1 MTNPFPTVFRAV
13 SMRLRPGG
21 RGPALRWLA
30 VAIVVVLA
38 LPLFVS
44 HLARAADHSVGISR
58 DRIYEPETMT
68 VNAGDRVTWTN
79 NDPED
84 DHSVVGGPMEE
95 GKTDMAPGRTYSHTF
110 SEPGEISYTCHFHT
124 EMTGTINVQGAEPGQ
139 SSPPEHQP
147 QPQPEPEPQPQPGG
161 GPLDQLLSAVTGI
174 IGGSSP
180 PAPSPSRG
188 HAEPA
193 SAVPPAPDD
202 REKPGDLGDGT
213 RLAEYAVEGGVKV
226 FRLRM
231 APMALKVSPGVVK
244 QAFAFNGAVPGP
256 VIRVN
261 EGDRVRMIVQNDLP
275 GATAVHWHGMI
286 LPNDQDGVP
295 HLTQD
300 PIRPGQRFI
309 YEWNAVATG
318 THWYHSHSSGR
329 DIGRGLYGA
338 LEVVPRVGDIR
349 ADRDYRLMIGDT
361 NLGFVLNGRSF
372 PATVPLQARV
382 GERVRIRL
390 IGTGESSHPIHLH
403 GFPFRV
409 MAQDGLR
416 LPQPQ
421 WMDTLLVSP
430 GQTFDILVVPQT
442 PGRWLLH
449 CHIFAHSET
458 ERGMKGLVTTLDVER
473 SSLPISPLDRG
484 PSV

>member
-1 MTNPFPTVFRAV
+1 HA
-13 SMRLRPGG
+13 
-21 RGPALRWLA
+21 
-30 VAIVVVLA
+30 
-38 LPLFVS
+38 
-44 HLARAADHSVGISR
+44 VGIT
-58 DRIYEPETMT
+58 DRVYEPETMT
-68 VNAGDRVTWTN
+68 VNVGDRITWTN
-79 NDPED
+79 HDKE

-95 GKTDMAPGRTYSHTF
+95 GKTDMPPDGTF
-110 SEPGEISYTCHFHT
+110 SYAFTEPGEINYTCHFHP
-124 EMTGTINVQGAEPGQ
+124 EMTGTIDVQGEPGQ
-139 SSPPEHQP
+139 GSPPESRPEPGP
-147 QPQPEPEPQPQPGG
+147 QPQPEPRPEP
-161 GPLDQLLSAVTGI
+161 GPLDQLLHAITGI

-180 PAPSPSRG
+180 PAPGVEAR
-188 HAEPA
+188 AAPA
-193 SAVPPAPDD
+193 SAPPPAPTD
-202 REKPGDLGDGT
+202 RSAKGDLGDGT
-213 RLAEYAVEGGVKV
+213 RLADYAVEGGVKV

-231 APMALKVSPGVVK
+231 APMALTVSPGVTK

-275 GATAVHWHGMI
+275 VATAVHWHGMI

-300 PIRPGQRFI
+300 PIRPGQRYV
-309 YEWNAVATG
+309 YEWTAVATG
-318 THWYHSHSSGR
+318 THWYHPHSSRR
-329 DIGRGLYGA
+329 DIGRGLYGT
-338 LEVVPRVGDIR
+338 LEVVPRAGDIR

-372 PATVPLQARV
+372 PATVPLKARM

-390 IGTGESSHPIHLH
+390 IGTGEGSHPVHLH

-442 PGRWLLH
+442 AGRWLLH

-458 ERGMKGLVTTLDVER
+458 DRGMKGLVTTLDVEK

-484 PSV
+484 PV